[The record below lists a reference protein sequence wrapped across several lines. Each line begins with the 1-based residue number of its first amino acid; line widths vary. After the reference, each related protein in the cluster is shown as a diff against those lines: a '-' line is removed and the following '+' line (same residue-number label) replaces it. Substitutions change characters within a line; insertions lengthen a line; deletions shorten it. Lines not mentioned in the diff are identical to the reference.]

1 MKPMHR
7 KILWKA
13 CTFILAT
20 VFVYHLIFYISKFYD
35 EEKEAY
41 SFGNPLSDREV
52 SSTDSNNF
60 NSKEYE
66 SSPSFPLNYMQKCFP
81 SKAKLNKKKFRSQ
94 RMEDALLDRHI
105 FKGRTGGIFLEIGGL
120 DGLQFSNSW
129 YFEQSLCWR
138 GILIE
143 GLPSSFEKM
152 KKNRPLAVNIG
163 QAVCSQ
169 AGVVSYIAGNNSATA
184 GLETHMD
191 EGFKHMWHQRSTK
204 INVCCNPMNEILQPT
219 MVPYLNLL
227 SIDVEGAEEIIL
239 ETFDWEK
246 LPVEVVVVETD
257 SRFMQDNKV
266 DKITNFLQSKGLK
279 REGAIIIKHSTVYRN
294 HSFDLASIDVIA
306 WSEYAKSRISSTF
319 TRDCEYTM

>member
-1 MKPMHR
+1 MKPVHR
-7 KILWKA
+7 KIRWIA
-13 CTFILAT
+13 YTFILAT
-20 VFVYHLIFYISKFYD
+20 VFVYQLLFYISKFYN
-35 EEKEAY
+35 EEIEAY
-41 SFGNPLSDREV
+41 FFGNPLSHREA

-66 SSPSFPLNYMQKCFP
+66 SFPSFPLNYMQKCLP
-81 SKAKLNKKKFRSQ
+81 PKAKLNKKKFRSQ
-94 RMEDALLDRHI
+94 RMEDALLERHI
-105 FKGRTGGIFLEIGGL
+105 FRGRTGGIFLEIGGL

-191 EGFKHMWHQRSTK
+191 EDFKQMWHQTSTK

-239 ETFDWEK
+239 ETFDWEN

-279 REGAIIIKHSTVYRN
+279 RESAITIKHSTVYRN
-294 HSFDLASIDVIA
+294 LSFDLASIDVMA

-319 TRDCEYTM
+319 SGDCKYSV